1 MIQQDPGSDKNKNH
15 SSGHC
20 SFLFEP
26 AAKYIT
32 YKYSE
37 YTDYKCHNTNRFHS
51 KYSYIMFTYLT
62 SVERKG
68 AWRIKIKDLRN
79 LLGCHEDSYAE
90 YRRFNLDVLK
100 KVQKDI
106 TELTSCRYTYEP
118 IRSGCLYY
126 EIKFKLLSR

>member
-1 MIQQDPGSDKNKNH
+1 MDKDEY
-15 SSGHC
+15 GQLMVITTFTD
-20 SFLFEP
+20 SFIEDVMS
-26 AAKYIT
+26 KYDL
-32 YKYSE
+32 KYM
-37 YTDYKCHNTNRFHS
+37 YYKCHNTNRFHS

-68 AWRIKIKDLRN
+68 VWRIKIKDLRN